1 MRKIIGLILLVIL
14 CCQNSNAQTDTLA
27 TKKEEQKSFFPKII
41 LPTTFIL
48 TAVVLTNSQSEKNL
62 QKDVRNK
69 VGNDYHNGMDDY
81 IQYAPYAEIYLGDL
95 VGIKAKNHWFDQTKN
110 IAITGIVTTLIVLP
124 LKIGIGKQRPDD
136 SNSHSFPSG
145 HTATSFAGATILYQE
160 FKDSNPVL
168 AYSGFVFATSTG
180 GLRIM
185 NNKHWISDVLA
196 GAGIGILVAN
206 MVYYFE
212 PLKNWNPVKKNNNIS
227 FFPIINEQEVTFV
240 AAYKF

>member
-1 MRKIIGLILLVIL
+1 MRKIIGLILLVII
-14 CCQNSNAQTDTLA
+14 CFQNSNAQIDTLV
-27 TKKEEQKSFFPKII
+27 TKIERNKFLPKTII
-41 LPTTFIL
+41 PATFIL

-62 QKDVRNK
+62 QKEVRNK

-110 IAITGIVTTLIVLP
+110 IAITGILTTLIVLP
-124 LKIGIGKQRPDD
+124 LKKGIGKERPDG
-136 SNSHSFPSG
+136 SNFHSFPSG

-160 FKDSNPVL
+160 FKDSSPVL
-168 AYSGFVFATSTG
+168 AYSGFAFATSTG
-180 GLRIM
+180 SLRIM
-185 NNKHWISDVLA
+185 NNKHWVSDVLA

-212 PLKNWNPVKKNNNIS
+212 PLKNWNPVKKNTNIS
-227 FFPIINEQEVTFV
+227 FYPIINGQEVTFV
-240 AAYKF
+240 ASYKF